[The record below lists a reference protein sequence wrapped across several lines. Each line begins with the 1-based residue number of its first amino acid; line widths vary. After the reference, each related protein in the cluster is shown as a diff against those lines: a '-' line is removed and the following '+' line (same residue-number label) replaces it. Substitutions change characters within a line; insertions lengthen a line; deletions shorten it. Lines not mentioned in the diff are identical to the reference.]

1 MTPLQKFFIGLGM
14 AASLGAASAAYA
26 ADGPG
31 AGPGP
36 GPGKFRGNC
45 MQEDGLGGMRGANVP
60 DLVDKRLD
68 KIRNDLK
75 ITDAQQAAWQT
86 FATRTKQQATEMQ
99 ALREKMRQGCPAQG
113 ASAAPTP
120 APERLEKAIDFMK
133 QRVGHLEAELA
144 AVKDLYAALTPE
156 QRTIADKV
164 LGHRG
169 DRRGEGMM
177 HRRRR

>member
-14 AASLGAASAAYA
+14 AASLGAASVAYA
-26 ADGPG
+26 VNGPGHG
-31 AGPGP
+31 AGPG
-36 GPGKFRGNC
+36 GFRGNC
-45 MQEDGLGGMRGANVP
+45 MQEDGMGGLRGANMP
-60 DLVDKRLD
+60 DLIDKRLD

-99 ALREKMRQGCPAQG
+99 AMREKMRQGCPAQG
-113 ASAAPTP
+113 ASAAVTP

-156 QRTIADKV
+156 QRTIADKA

-169 DRRGEGMM
+169 DQRGEGMM